1 MLLYTFLVTSFDQF
15 KEYMISR
22 ILFSK
27 FLDVIH
33 GFTCASSIGNPLNN
47 CLNVNIFIPSP
58 GNGFYLASEAL
69 VE

>member
-22 ILFSK
+22 ILLSK
-27 FLDVIH
+27 FSDVIH
-33 GFTCASSIGNPLNN
+33 GFTCANSIGNPLNN